1 MCQKTKIGIIGCG
14 TIGSVHAEAYAKVPK
29 AEVVALCDIL
39 PDRLKEKAER
49 HNVGKTYED
58 YNDLL
63 ADPEIEAVSI
73 CVPNNMHAPI
83 AIAALKAGK
92 HVMLEKP
99 MTINQKFAKDII
111 KARDESGKLL
121 QMGMVYRQNPEAQ
134 AVKQQ
139 IEAGMLGEIYQI
151 RVRLIRR
158 RGIPGLGGWFTT
170 KECSGGGGLIDI
182 AVHFLDLVMWETGYW
197 DPTRVSAKVYSKF
210 GNPIEDYHYISMWAG
225 PPKMDG
231 TFNVDDYAAGFIR
244 FGKKATLS
252 FEVAWACNAENEM
265 YAEILGDKGG
275 VKNGCK
281 LRQNH
286 HLHRSQRQ
294 DLQHRLHVQYGKRW
308 LQSPADQIRR
318 CRPGQRRNRR
328 HRRTGFDSD
337 ARSGCHLQIQRSG
350 SGSGNLTPRL
360 NRIYN
365 GLRQKLRSVFFCSG
379 T

>member
-99 MTINQKFAKDII
+99 MTINQEFAKDII

-225 PPKMDG
+225 PPKLDG

-275 VKNGCK
+275 VKMGANSGKTTICTEVNGK
-281 LRQNH
+281 ISNIDFMYNTENDGFKVQLTKFVDAVQGNGEIVATGEQGLTLMRV
-286 HLHRSQRQ
+286 LDAIYKSS
-294 DLQHRLHVQYGKRW
+294 DL
-308 LQSPADQIRR
+308 DQEVEI
-318 CRPGQRRNRR
+318 
-328 HRRTGFDSD
+328 
-337 ARSGCHLQIQRSG
+337 
-350 SGSGNLTPRL
+350 
-360 NRIYN
+360 
-365 GLRQKLRSVFFCSG
+365 
-379 T
+379 